1 MTRLVLATALLVLV
15 AAAPAAARPPGGD
28 WTLVRKDSYVH
39 YACKRDRGD
48 DFVVKTA
55 AWFNGK
61 GQMIK
66 EYPAWA
72 NLASGPRSRIRSK
85 FTRSWVEGF
94 AVPEVQGRQRERPAV
109 AAGRAPASAPSSR
122 GAGSR
127 ASRC

>member
-1 MTRLVLATALLVLV
+1 MIRLVLATALLVPV

-61 GQMIK
+61 AQMIK

-72 NLASGPRSRIRSK
+72 NLAGGPRSDVRSK
-85 FTRSWVEGF
+85 FTRSWV
-94 AVPEVQGRQRERPAV
+94 
-109 AAGRAPASAPSSR
+109 
-122 GAGSR
+122 R
-127 ASRC
+127 ASRS